1 MMDPVHPWVDSLE
14 MRRLAE
20 ALMSPLP
27 TSPQESPD
35 AGFSGDFVGYAE
47 GELMPR
53 MESVNASA
61 FSIAPLPVESLA
73 ARELPL
79 QNPSDTVIGP
89 AQGLAYFGEW
99 LRLHYPTDGFF
110 IYDDRGELIFDD
122 GDHERFHFM
131 VRNLALVRNSSSNDS
146 GHVRLKIGS
155 ATLLEIIPVE
165 TMVGRMVLGLIVE
178 QPLNANDIEALS
190 MALQRAVAPS
200 ET

>member
-20 ALMSPLP
+20 ALMVPLSTTP
-27 TSPQESPD
+27 QTSQD

-47 GELMPR
+47 GQVVPP
-53 MESVNASA
+53 MESVNAQA
-61 FSIAPLPVESLA
+61 LSITPLPVESPSSL
-73 ARELPL
+73 ELPT
-79 QNPSDTVIGP
+79 QNPPGSVIVP

-99 LRLHYPTDGFF
+99 LRLHYPGEGFF
-110 IYDDRGELIFDD
+110 IYDDQGKVIFSD
-122 GDHERFHFM
+122 GDHERLFFM
-131 VRNLALVRNSSSNDS
+131 VRNGSASDS

-155 ATLLEIIPVE
+155 TSLLEIIPVE